1 MSLKEFNIHF
11 GRLTPGKHEF
21 NFSVDKEFFAHY
33 DYDVAACSTKTQLVI
48 TKTSAVL
55 MTFEFSIAGTMDL
68 PCDRCIEVL
77 PYPIEGQ
84 YQVLVKL
91 ENQDTTV
98 ADEIIYLSP
107 DAYEINVA
115 DTLYEFHILSI
126 PLKTDCTRRDH
137 IDCQKINDLLLGS
150 SQPDIPEDDGDPR
163 WNDLKKLL

>member
-21 NFSVDKEFFAHY
+21 NFVVDKDFLAHY
-33 DYDVAACSTKTQLVI
+33 EYDVAGCSTETRLVI
-48 TKTSAVL
+48 TKTNAVL
-55 MTFEFSIAGTMDL
+55 MTFDFDISGTIDL
-68 PCDRCIEVL
+68 PCDRCTDEL
-77 PYPIEGQ
+77 SYPIEGQ

-91 ENQDTTV
+91 ENQDSTV

-115 DTLYEFHILSI
+115 DTLYDFHILSI
-126 PLKTDCTRRDH
+126 PLKKDCLRQNH
-137 IDCQKINDLLLGS
+137 PVCQKINNFLLGS
-150 SQPDIPEDDGDPR
+150 SQIDTADDDGDPR